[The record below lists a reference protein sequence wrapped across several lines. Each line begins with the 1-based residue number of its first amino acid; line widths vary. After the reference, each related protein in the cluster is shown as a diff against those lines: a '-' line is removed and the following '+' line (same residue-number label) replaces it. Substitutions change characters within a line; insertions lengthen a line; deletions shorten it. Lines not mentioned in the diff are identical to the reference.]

1 MQESINYFF
10 LLIGRVKN
18 IRWDLSS
25 KNFILVSKSLIFY
38 NARNDS
44 TKLNKFL
51 LKLSNQS
58 HIKKTINKIITPWY
72 SIPLIDRWL
81 LGQIIPPMLFA
92 ISAFTVISLSVG
104 VMFDLIRKVVE
115 YGLPLFLALKVIFF
129 SLPSFLVLSFPMA
142 VLLSTLLA
150 YGKLSSNSELLAL
163 KSLGIKTSR
172 IISPAIALS
181 IFMTGLTFYFNDNL
195 VPASNKLAEVTL
207 RAGIGSSFSG
217 EQGKDNIMFSRYG
230 SRINSSNKKPTKINT
245 YLTHIFYASWYENN
259 IMEGVTVLD
268 FSREDFQQILKAK
281 NGKFDKKSSSWIFSD
296 GSIVSIDP
304 SGQTTNIQFKE
315 YTYPFVEGPM
325 ELAKVPKDANEMT
338 LKQAIQAE
346 KIYEKT
352 GNIKEVRRIKVRIQ
366 EKFTLPFA
374 CLVFGLIGSSLGS
387 KSNLRSSKSQGFGL
401 SVILILIY
409 YVMSFLFS
417 SLGVKGILPPIFA
430 AWLPV
435 LISLGGGIYLLR
447 KSSSF

>member
-1 MQESINYFF
+1 
-10 LLIGRVKN
+10 
-18 IRWDLSS
+18 
-25 KNFILVSKSLIFY
+25 
-38 NARNDS
+38 
-44 TKLNKFL
+44 

-58 HIKKTINKIITPWY
+58 LIKKTINKIISPWY
-72 SIPLIDRWL
+72 LLPLIDRWL
-81 LGQIIPPMLFA
+81 LGQIIPPMIFA

-104 VMFDLIRKVVE
+104 VMFDLIRKIVE
-115 YGLPLFLALKVIFF
+115 FGLPLFLALKVLFF

-195 VPASNKLAEVTL
+195 VPASNKLAEKTL
-207 RAGIGSSFSG
+207 RAGIGSSFSA
-217 EQGKDNIMFSRYG
+217 EQRKDNIMFSRYG
-230 SRINSSNKKPTKINT
+230 SRISSSNKKPTKTNT
-245 YLTHIFYASWYENN
+245 FLTHIFYASWYENN

-281 NGKFDKKSSSWIFSD
+281 NGVFDKKSSSWIFSD
-296 GSIVSIDP
+296 GNIVSIDP
-304 SGQTTNIQFKE
+304 SGQTTNIQFQE

-352 GNIKEVRRIKVRIQ
+352 GNLKEIRRIKVRIQ

-417 SLGVKGILPPIFA
+417 SFGVKGILPPIFA

-447 KSSSF
+447 RSSSF

>member
-1 MQESINYFF
+1 
-10 LLIGRVKN
+10 
-18 IRWDLSS
+18 
-25 KNFILVSKSLIFY
+25 
-38 NARNDS
+38 
-44 TKLNKFL
+44 
-51 LKLSNQS
+51 
-58 HIKKTINKIITPWY
+58 
-72 SIPLIDRWL
+72 
-81 LGQIIPPMLFA
+81 
-92 ISAFTVISLSVG
+92 
-104 VMFDLIRKVVE
+104 
-115 YGLPLFLALKVIFF
+115 
-129 SLPSFLVLSFPMA
+129 
-142 VLLSTLLA
+142 
-150 YGKLSSNSELLAL
+150 
-163 KSLGIKTSR
+163 
-172 IISPAIALS
+172 
-181 IFMTGLTFYFNDNL
+181 MTGLTFYFNDNL
-195 VPASNKLAEVTL
+195 VPASNKLAETTL
-207 RAGIGSSFSG
+207 RAGIGSSFSA

-230 SRINSSNKKPTKINT
+230 SRISASNKKPTKTNT
-245 YLTHIFYASWYENN
+245 FLTHIFYASWYENN
-259 IMEGVTVLD
+259 IMKGVTVLD

-281 NGKFDKKSSSWIFSD
+281 NGRFDKKSSSWIFSD

-338 LKQAIQAE
+338 LKQAMQAE

-352 GNIKEVRRIKVRIQ
+352 GNLKEVRRIKVRIQ

-417 SLGVKGILPPIFA
+417 SFGVKGILPPVFA

>member
-1 MQESINYFF
+1 M
-10 LLIGRVKN
+10 KP
-18 IRWDLSS
+18 
-25 KNFILVSKSLIFY
+25 
-38 NARNDS
+38 
-44 TKLNKFL
+44 
-51 LKLSNQS
+51 SNQLV
-58 HIKKTINKIITPWY
+58 IKKTFIKIITPLY

-81 LGQIIPPMLFA
+81 LGQIIPPMVFA

-104 VMFDLIRKVVE
+104 VMFDLIRKIVE
-115 YGLPLFLALKVIFF
+115 FGLHLFLALKVLFF

-195 VPASNKLAEVTL
+195 VPASNKLAETTL
-207 RAGIGSSFSG
+207 RSGIGSSFSA
-217 EQGKDNIMFSRYG
+217 EKGKDNIMFSRYG
-230 SRINSSNKKPTKINT
+230 SRIHASNKKPTKINT

-259 IMEGVTVLD
+259 IMEGVTLLD

-281 NGKFDKKSSSWIFSD
+281 TGKFDKKNSSWIFSD
-296 GSIVSIDP
+296 GSIVSIAP

-315 YTYPFVEGPM
+315 YTYPFVEGPL
-325 ELAKVPKDANEMT
+325 ELAKVPKDAAEMT
-338 LKQAIQAE
+338 LEQALKAE
-346 KIYEKT
+346 KIYKQT
-352 GNIKEVRRIKVRIQ
+352 GNIKEIRRIQVRIQ
-366 EKFTLPFA
+366 EKFTLPCA
-374 CLVFGLIGSSLGS
+374 CIVFGLIGSSLGS

-417 SLGVKGILPPIFA
+417 SFGVKGLLTPIFA
-430 AWLPV
+430 AWFPV
-435 LISLGGGIYLLR
+435 LISMGSGIYFLK
-447 KSSSF
+447 KSSSI

>member
-1 MQESINYFF
+1 M
-10 LLIGRVKN
+10 
-18 IRWDLSS
+18 
-25 KNFILVSKSLIFY
+25 IFY
-38 NARNDS
+38 NIKKAVKK
-44 TKLNKFL
+44 TNKSL

-58 HIKKTINKIITPWY
+58 LIKKNINKIISPWY
-72 SIPLIDRWL
+72 LLPLIDRWV
-81 LGQIIPPMLFA
+81 LGQIIPPMIFA

-104 VMFDLIRKVVE
+104 VMFDLIRKIVE
-115 YGLPLFLALKVIFF
+115 FGLPLFLALKVLFF

-195 VPASNKLAEVTL
+195 VPTSNKLAETTL
-207 RAGIGSSFSG
+207 RGGIGSSFSA

-230 SRINSSNKKPTKINT
+230 SRINASNKKPTKINT
-245 YLTHIFYASWYENN
+245 YLTHIFYASWFENN

-281 NGKFDKKSSSWIFSD
+281 NGKFDKKSSSWIFSE

-352 GNIKEVRRIKVRIQ
+352 GNLKEVRRIKVRIQ

-401 SVILILIY
+401 GVILILIY
-409 YVMSFLFS
+409 YIMSFVFS
-417 SLGVKGILPPIFA
+417 SFGVKGILPPIFA